1 MNILLRSTSAGR
13 RAEKL
18 PDDEINKLL
27 KAGAAVMI
35 RDRIYEACEPTVK
48 VAEPAPPLPHP
59 VEESIVEEPSEY
71 AHKAMTAKKP
81 GRPPKAKV

>member
-1 MNILLRSTSAGR
+1 MNILIRSTSAGR
-13 RAEKL
+13 RAEKAS
-18 PDDEINKLL
+18 DAEINNLL
-27 KAGAAVMI
+27 KAGAAVVL

-48 VAEPAPPLPHP
+48 VAEPAPPLP
-59 VEESIVEEPSEY
+59 VVTEEPAEY